1 MSKGIVDDVSGLAD
15 RSKSFVTFMKTCRKL
30 IYVFHEKAVSSPRW
44 KDTLSQTH
52 IICIF
57 PSEINLVLNHLIKF
71 ADCLRDRYVS
81 RQQIWL
87 TNLVRNSAKTSY
99 TSFCL
104 DKKSFVSGTARYRS
118 HVENPDEQF
127 CYLNWSTSDKHFNTF
142 RSRRTS
148 SREVIEFVIEKQVGV
163 TSTGYKYNLQASRD
177 GVSSSEHV
185 RSDTDGITNNECT

>member
-1 MSKGIVDDVSGLAD
+1 
-15 RSKSFVTFMKTCRKL
+15 MKTCRKL

-87 TNLVRNSAKTSY
+87 TNLVRNSAKTGY